1 MKIIHTTEAPAPLGH
16 YAQAMEQSG
25 FVFLSGMLPARDLID
40 PAKHD
45 FKVQAQAVLDQC
57 QKVIEAAGGTYA
69 DVVQVT
75 AYMVGVENWPA
86 FNEVYGRALGAHKP
100 ARAIVPV
107 PALHHG
113 FAIELQVVAFIPEE
127 RRR

>member
-1 MKIIHTTEAPAPLGH
+1 MKIIHTLEAPEPLGH
-16 YAQAMEQSG
+16 YAQAVEQNG
-25 FVFLSGMLPARDLID
+25 FVFLSGMLPALNLIE
-40 PAKHD
+40 PKKHD
-45 FKVQAQAVLDQC
+45 FEAQSEAVLNQC

-69 DVVQVT
+69 DVIQVT
-75 AYMVGVENWPA
+75 VYMVGVENWTA
-86 FNEVYGRALGAHKP
+86 FNKVYSRVLGVHTP

-113 FAIELQVVAFIPEE
+113 YSIELQVIAFIPEE